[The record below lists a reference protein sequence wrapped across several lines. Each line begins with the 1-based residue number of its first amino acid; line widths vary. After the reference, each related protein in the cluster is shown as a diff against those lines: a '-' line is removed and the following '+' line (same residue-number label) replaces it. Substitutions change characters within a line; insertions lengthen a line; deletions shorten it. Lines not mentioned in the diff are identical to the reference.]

1 MRQTASRSA
10 ARASRASSTG
20 CKELQAESG
29 RVWQC
34 RSISTGVFRGRQGPP
49 PSSRSVP
56 PAGNRAAVR
65 LCPLAALLLYAVCGS
80 RARTRTH
87 ERGARTMQN
96 RWSAAEAEGKTP
108 FERMLYASRL
118 VGADPALVLWG
129 GGNTSLKVEE
139 ADFRGRVVPVLRV
152 KGSGSDLKAIAGK
165 HFPGVRMDDVLPL
178 FHREG
183 MSDEEMV
190 AYLEH
195 TLMEPASPR
204 PSIETLL
211 HAFIP
216 DACVIHSH
224 ADAICALTNS
234 ARGAEVVAEAL
245 GDDVAIVLYRRP
257 GFLLSRAVGEA
268 REKRPDLRGVV
279 LMNHG
284 LVTWADEPREAYEIH
299 IDLVERAEAYA
310 REKAAGRR
318 SFAAVKS
325 ALSERERERAAAAFA
340 PRLRGLLGEERR
352 AVLRYDAAE
361 DVLGFASSEGAAA
374 LSQIG
379 PATPDHLL
387 NTKRLPLFVA
397 APDPTNLDDLASR
410 ARKAL
415 AAYREQYAAYVGR
428 HNKDNYPLLESN
440 PRVVLVPGLGM
451 WTAGAE
457 ARRASIAGEIYHHTI
472 SVMAAAEAVGGYRS
486 LSERDAFEAEYWPLE
501 LYKLSLLPPEQELA
515 RRVALVTGAG
525 GGIGKAIAERLA
537 AAGAHVVVTDVD
549 RAAADG
555 VAQGIRAARGE
566 GRAAAV
572 PLDVTDEAS
581 VEAAFERTAL
591 LYGGLDILVSNAGIA
606 LPAAVHELALADW
619 QRSFAVNSTG
629 HFLVARAAVRLLRRQ
644 GLGGSIVF
652 VATKNVPA
660 PGKDFGA
667 YSAAKAAETQLARVL
682 AIENG
687 EAGIR
692 VNVLHPDAVFRGT
705 NLWSREV
712 REQRARAQGI
722 AVDEVEEFYRK
733 RNLLQLSVTPGDVA
747 EAALFFASDRSSRT
761 TGATLAVDGGVREA
775 FPR

>member
-1 MRQTASRSA
+1 
-10 ARASRASSTG
+10 
-20 CKELQAESG
+20 
-29 RVWQC
+29 
-34 RSISTGVFRGRQGPP
+34 
-49 PSSRSVP
+49 
-56 PAGNRAAVR
+56 
-65 LCPLAALLLYAVCGS
+65 
-80 RARTRTH
+80 
-87 ERGARTMQN
+87 MQN
-96 RWSAAEAEGKTP
+96 RWSAAEADGKTP

-129 GGNTSLKVEE
+129 GGNTSLKLEE

-152 KGSGSDLKAIAGK
+152 KGSGSDLKSIEVK

-178 FHREG
+178 FHRQG
-183 MSDEEMV
+183 MGDEEMV

-195 TLMEPASPR
+195 TLLEPSSPR

-234 ARGAEVVAEAL
+234 VRGAEVVGEAL
-245 GDDVAIVLYRRP
+245 GPDVAIVPYRRP
-257 GFLLSRAVGEA
+257 GFLLAREVGEA

-284 LVTWADEPREAYEIH
+284 LVTWADEPRTAYEIH
-299 IDLVERAEAYA
+299 IDLVQRAEAFTDQ
-310 REKAAGRR
+310 KAAGRR
-318 SFAAVKS
+318 SFAAVKP
-325 ALSERERERAAAAFA
+325 APTNDRREQAAVAFA
-340 PRLRGLLGEERR
+340 PVLRGLLGAERR

-361 DVLGFASSEGAAA
+361 DVLGFAGSARAAE

-387 NTKRLPLFVA
+387 NTKRLPLFID
-397 APDPTNLDDLASR
+397 APDPTNVDDLASR
-410 ARKAL
+410 ARAKL
-415 AAYREQYAAYVGR
+415 AAYREEYQAYVAR
-428 HNKDNYPLLESN
+428 HNAENYPLLEPN
-440 PRVVLVPGLGM
+440 PRVILVPGLGM
-451 WTAGAE
+451 WTAGAD

-472 SVMAAAEAVGGYRS
+472 AVMAAAEAVGGYRS

-525 GGIGKAIAERLA
+525 SGIGKAIAERLA
-537 AAGAHVVVTDVD
+537 AAGAHVVVTDMD
-549 RAAADG
+549 CAAAEN
-555 VAQGIRAARGE
+555 VAKSICAARGE
-566 GRAAAV
+566 GRAAAFA
-572 PLDVTDEAS
+572 LDVTDEAA
-581 VEAAFERTAL
+581 VDAAFARAAL
-591 LYGGLDILVSNAGIA
+591 LYGGIDILVSNAGIA
-606 LPAAVHELALADW
+606 LPAAVHELALTDW
-619 QRSFAVNSTG
+619 QRSFAVNATG

-644 GLGGSIVF
+644 GLGSSIVF
-652 VATKNVPA
+652 VASKNVPA

-692 VNVLHPDAVFRGT
+692 VNILHPDAVFRGT
-705 NLWSREV
+705 NLWSQEV

-722 AVDEVEEFYRK
+722 AVEEIEEFYRK
-733 RNLLQLSVTPGDVA
+733 RNLMQVSVTPDDVA
-747 EAALFFASDRSSRT
+747 EAALFFASDHSSRT

>member
-1 MRQTASRSA
+1 
-10 ARASRASSTG
+10 
-20 CKELQAESG
+20 
-29 RVWQC
+29 
-34 RSISTGVFRGRQGPP
+34 
-49 PSSRSVP
+49 
-56 PAGNRAAVR
+56 
-65 LCPLAALLLYAVCGS
+65 
-80 RARTRTH
+80 
-87 ERGARTMQN
+87 MQN
-96 RWSAAEAEGKTP
+96 RWSADAEGATP
-108 FERMLYASRL
+108 FARTLYASRL

-139 ADFRGRVVPVLRV
+139 TDFRGQLVPVLRV
-152 KGSGSDLKAIAGK
+152 KGSGSDLKSIEAK
-165 HFPGVRMDDVLPL
+165 HFPGVRMEDVLPL

-195 TLMEPASPR
+195 TLMEPSSPR

-234 ARGAEVVAEAL
+234 VRGAEVVAEAL
-245 GDDVAIVLYRRP
+245 GPDVAIVPYRRP
-257 GFLLSRAVGEA
+257 GFLLSREVGEA
-268 REKRPDLRGVV
+268 REQRPELRGVV

-284 LVTWADEPREAYEIH
+284 LVTWADEPRKAYEIH

-310 REKAAGRR
+310 RERAAGRR
-318 SFAAVKS
+318 SFGAVKP
-325 ALSERERERAAAAFA
+325 ALPERDRERAAAAFA
-340 PRLRGLLGEERR
+340 PLLRGLLGEERR
-352 AVLRYDAAE
+352 AVLRYDAAV
-361 DVLGFASSEGAAA
+361 DVLDFVSSERAAE

-397 APDPTNLDDLASR
+397 APDPTNVDDLAGR
-410 ARKAL
+410 ARAEL
-415 AAYREQYAAYVGR
+415 AAYRERYAAYVAR
-428 HNKDNYPLLESN
+428 HNTEGYAQLEAN
-440 PRVVLVPGLGM
+440 PRVILVPGLGM
-451 WTAGAE
+451 WTAGAD
-457 ARRASIAGEIYHHTI
+457 ARRALIAGEIYHHTI
-472 SVMAAAEAVGGYRS
+472 AVIAAAEAVGGYRS

-537 AAGAHVVVTDVD
+537 AAGAHVVVTDID
-549 RAAADG
+549 CTTAER
-555 VAQGIRAARGE
+555 VAEGICAARGE

-572 PLDVTDEAS
+572 PLDVTDEAA
-581 VEAAFERTAL
+581 VDAAIERAAL

-606 LPAAVHELALADW
+606 LPAAIHELSLADW
-619 QRSFAVNSTG
+619 QRSFAVNATG
-629 HFLVARAAVRLLRRQ
+629 HFLVSRAVVRLLRKQ
-644 GLGGSIVF
+644 GLGGSMIF

-660 PGKDFGA
+660 PGKEFGA

-705 NLWSREV
+705 NLWSQEV

-722 AVDEVEEFYRK
+722 AVGDVEEFYRK
-733 RNLLQLSVTPGDVA
+733 RNLLQLAVTPEDVA